1 MLLSRFVGN
10 ILLKIFAFVIA
21 CGNVI
26 VNVFQRHSLPAQTQT
41 KTSNVGVTVIL
52 NMRKCF

>member
-1 MLLSRFVGN
+1 MLSRFVEN
-10 ILLKIFAFVIA
+10 ILLKIFAFVFA

-41 KTSNVGVTVIL
+41 KTSNVGVAVIL
-52 NMRKCF
+52 NMRKCI